1 MMSLTCRASTLSLFI
16 LILAGCGGS
25 GLEGEFVGSVGQK
38 QGVSLRFIDS
48 ESVEL
53 RGYWADPLY
62 GHYEKSSMK
71 GQVVDSVVFQ
81 GPQEK
86 PFKLRIC
93 YQKSEEDLE
102 ILSIHSRMI
111 GPGARYIST
120 EPDST
125 FLDGLPRLFR
135 SE

>member
-1 MMSLTCRASTLSLFI
+1 MSLMYRVCTTNLFF
-16 LILAGCGGS
+16 LLLAGCGGS
-25 GLEGEFVGSVGQK
+25 GLEGEFVGSIGQK
-38 QGVSLRFIDS
+38 QEVILRFIDS
-48 ESVEL
+48 EKVEL
-53 RGYWADPLY
+53 RGYWGDPLS

-71 GQVVDSVVFQ
+71 GQSVDSVVFQ
-81 GPQEK
+81 GPEEK

-93 YQKSEEDLE
+93 YQKGKDGLE

-125 FLDGLPRLFR
+125 FSNGFPRLVR